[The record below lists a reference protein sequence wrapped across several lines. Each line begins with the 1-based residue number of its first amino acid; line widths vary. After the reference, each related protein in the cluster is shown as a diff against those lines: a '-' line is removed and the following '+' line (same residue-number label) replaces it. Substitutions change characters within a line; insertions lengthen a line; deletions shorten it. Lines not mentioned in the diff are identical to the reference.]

1 MASIRLRFVL
11 PAALFAGIAT
21 TLAVGLTLKPSQI
34 PSVMIDQPVP
44 EFALPPVMGRPRG
57 LSSPELTG
65 EVRLVNFFASWC
77 AACRIEHPL
86 LNRLTEDRVVPVY
99 GINYKDN
106 PEDARRWLDQLGDP
120 YVRSGADFPGARRHR
135 LRRLR
140 PARKLHRRRRRPHRL
155 QAHRTDQRP
164 RPRRYHPA
172 DNRGI
177 APMRAFVLGLLV
189 VLASGPALAI
199 GAGEGLDD
207 PLLEARARD
216 IGKVLRCLVCQNQS
230 IDDSNAGLAKDL
242 RRLVRERLAAGDSD
256 QAVKDYIVARYGDY
270 VLLKPPFKAS
280 TYALWLGPA
289 AILLLAGAG
298 TALFLRRQSRGP
310 LAAAPLDDDERRR
323 LESLLDEG

>member
-1 MASIRLRFVL
+1 
-11 PAALFAGIAT
+11 
-21 TLAVGLTLKPSQI
+21 
-34 PSVMIDQPVP
+34 
-44 EFALPPVMGRPRG
+44 
-57 LSSPELTG
+57 
-65 EVRLVNFFASWC
+65 
-77 AACRIEHPL
+77 
-86 LNRLTEDRVVPVY
+86 
-99 GINYKDN
+99 
-106 PEDARRWLDQLGDP
+106 
-120 YVRSGADFPGARRHR
+120 
-135 LRRLR
+135 
-140 PARKLHRRRRRPHRL
+140 
-155 QAHRTDQRP
+155 
-164 RPRRYHPA
+164 
-172 DNRGI
+172 
-177 APMRAFVLGLLV
+177 MRAFVLGLLV

-230 IDDSNAGLAKDL
+230 IDDFNAGLAKDL

-298 TALFLRRQSRGP
+298 TARFLRRQSRGP

-323 LESLLDEG
+323 LESLLDES

>member
-1 MASIRLRFVL
+1 M
-11 PAALFAGIAT
+11 
-21 TLAVGLTLKPSQI
+21 K
-34 PSVMIDQPVP
+34 
-44 EFALPPVMGRPRG
+44 
-57 LSSPELTG
+57 
-65 EVRLVNFFASWC
+65 
-77 AACRIEHPL
+77 
-86 LNRLTEDRVVPVY
+86 
-99 GINYKDN
+99 
-106 PEDARRWLDQLGDP
+106 
-120 YVRSGADFPGARRHR
+120 
-135 LRRLR
+135 
-140 PARKLHRRRRRPHRL
+140 
-155 QAHRTDQRP
+155 
-164 RPRRYHPA
+164 
-172 DNRGI
+172 
-177 APMRAFVLGLLV
+177 AFVLGLLV